1 MRAFL
6 ALGSNLGDRAG
17 NLRAAIDFVG
27 DVVAESNVYETEP
40 VGGPDDQGPYLN
52 MVVELDT
59 TLSPRDLLAVCRS
72 TESAGGRERVVHWG
86 PRTIDV
92 DIIWMDGVTV
102 DEPDLKIPH
111 PLMHERPFVLA
122 PLEELAPDVVPKHWR
137 RELGDHGV
145 TNVGNLDELG
155 R

>member
-6 ALGSNLGDRAG
+6 ALGSNLGDRAS
-17 NLRAAIDFVG
+17 NLRAAIDVIP

-40 VGGPDDQGPYLN
+40 VGGPDNQGAYLN

-59 TLSPRDLLAVCRS
+59 VRSPRELLDVCRS
-72 TESAGGRERVVHWG
+72 TEAAGGRERVVHWG

-92 DIIWMDGVTV
+92 DIIWIDGVTV

-122 PLEELAPDVVPKHWR
+122 PFEELAPDVVPRHWR
-137 RELGDHGV
+137 HELGEDGL
-145 TNVGNLDELG
+145 TKLGNLDEVA

>member
-17 NLRAAIDFVG
+17 NLRAAIDVIP

-40 VGGPDDQGPYLN
+40 VGGPDDQDAYFN

-59 TLSPRDLLAVCRS
+59 TRSPRELLEVCRS
-72 TESAGGRERVVHWG
+72 TETAGGRERVVHWG

-92 DIIWMDGVTV
+92 DIIWIDGVTV

-122 PLEELAPDVVPKHWR
+122 PFEELAPDVVPRHWR
-137 RELGDHGV
+137 HELGDHGLKKL
-145 TNVGNLDELG
+145 GNLDEVA